1 MSLSHPLNFWRLAWL
16 CLAAT
21 LLVSA
26 TACKS
31 DYPAS
36 GKAASADGKSPS
48 RQVKTVKVAEMPIG
62 EAVTVNGNLAA
73 FDQTTEAM
81 KEPGRLQTIS
91 VDLGSVVRK
100 EQVIAQLDQ
109 QDH

>member
-1 MSLSHPLNFWRLAWL
+1 MFLAHPSNLWRLAWL

-21 LLVSA
+21 LVVTV

-48 RQVKTVKVAEMPIG
+48 RQGKTVKVAEMPIG

-73 FDQTTEAM
+73 FGQTTVGM
-81 KEPGRLQTIS
+81 KVPGRVAAIEGGR
-91 VDLGSVVRK
+91 GSGRRTW
-100 EQVIAQLDQ
+100 QV
-109 QDH
+109 